1 MQTEQERIYKRAY
14 LVLRMHA
21 LRNNAYLIREELP
34 TLNLPIPAGIL
45 DDVLLKLQ
53 ADGDVKISRDAQG
66 RTVYDLLIF
75 LERSLAESALDLPPR
90 LELAR
95 IYLSRQMWAPAIS
108 ELRMTQAHPKLK
120 KDSLYLLGNCF
131 EKKGAADKARE
142 CYERVLALDYSYQDT
157 LTRLNRLSQKQ
168 AETVVFAN
176 TTILTAATPAALDL
190 SLQNRYELVKELGR
204 GGAGVVYQAV
214 DYKLK
219 RDVAIKLLHRQGI
232 QKGDARNAFLQE
244 ARMAAQLHH
253 QHIVEIYDVDTDA
266 EFIAMEFVDG
276 GSLKDLLIQHKR
288 LPLEHAETIIKQLCH
303 ALHFAHQ
310 RGVLH
315 RDIKPANIFI
325 TKKKQIK
332 LGDFGIAHATQI
344 EQNDFTQMSAQIGTL
359 PYMSPEQVRG
369 ERLTP
374 ASDLY
379 AVGIVLYEMLTG
391 QPPFL
396 AGDIAYHHLYTPPAP
411 PGLSTDLDAL
421 MLRCLEKEPGKRF
434 QSAEEFGHT
443 LHVCL
448 KDQAERFEK
457 YRDLLR
463 MAVIDNA
470 LTPEEALV
478 LKLKRKALKLSDEDA
493 RRIEQEFGVNLE
505 KNYAANNT
513 SVTAT

>member
-14 LVLRMHA
+14 LVLKMHA
-21 LRNNAYLIREELP
+21 LRNNAYLVREEFS
-34 TLNLPIPAGIL
+34 TSNLPVSEDTL
-45 DDVLLKLQ
+45 DGVLLKLH
-53 ADGDVKISRDAQG
+53 AEGDVKISHDAHG
-66 RTVYDLLIF
+66 RTVYDFLAF

-95 IYLSRQMWAPAIS
+95 IYLNRQMWAPAIA
-108 ELRMTQAHPKLK
+108 ELRMTQTHPKLK
-120 KDSLYLLGNCF
+120 KESLYLLGNCF
-131 EKKGAADKARE
+131 EKKGAIEKARE
-142 CYERVLALDYSYQDT
+142 CYERVLALDYAYEDA
-157 LTRLNRLSQKQ
+157 LNRLNRLNQKQ
-168 AETVVFAN
+168 PETTALTNVTMLTSSTSTASD
-176 TTILTAATPAALDL
+176 IL
-190 SLQNRYELVKELGR
+190 LQNRYELVKELGR

-219 RDVAIKLLHRQGI
+219 RDAAIKLLHRHGF
-232 QKGDARNAFLQE
+232 QKGDERQAFLQE

-253 QHIVEIYDVDTDA
+253 QHIVEIYDVDTEA

-288 LPLEHAETIIKQLCH
+288 LPLEHAEAMMKQLCN

-325 TKKKQIK
+325 TKKKQVK
-332 LGDFGIAHATQI
+332 LGDFGIAHASRI
-344 EQNDFTQMSAQIGTL
+344 EQNDFTQLSAQIGTL

-374 ASDLY
+374 ASDVY

-411 PGLSTDLDAL
+411 PNISTELDAL
-421 MLRCLEKEPGKRF
+421 MLRCLEKEPCKRF
-434 QSAEEFGHT
+434 QSAEELNRALHT
-443 LHVCL
+443 LL
-448 KDQAERFEK
+448 KEQAERFGK
-457 YRDLLR
+457 YRELLR
-463 MAVIDNA
+463 MAVIDKA
-470 LTPEEALV
+470 LAPEEAMV
-478 LKLKRKALKLSDEDA
+478 LKLKRKKLKLSDGDA
-493 RRIEQEFGVNLE
+493 RRIEQEFGVNLP
-505 KNYAANNT
+505 
-513 SVTAT
+513 SS